1 MRRCPGCDGEMYETI
16 LTLSPAHFVGLNPS
30 YCPDVV
36 EMLGL
41 DSDEPFPIVRCPG
54 CDFNYSL
61 YRLTPELLDKL
72 YNQCIDL
79 QVSQAKIYKAG
90 KRKDYLRVWSKLFDL
105 WSTGKVDETVNLH
118 LLDYGCGWGD
128 FMSTAQMPGVTCIGL
143 EYDQRKV
150 SYVRK
155 LGFQVVDSPDELEEF
170 SPVDLFFC
178 NQVLEH
184 VPEPKMVICRINQCL
199 SMGAYGFVGVPD
211 FGKHSMREVVNSC
224 KKGNLVDKNVNPWEH
239 LNYFSPVTLGNLLEE
254 GGFRVI
260 NPQQNNGSLCFS
272 KKELR
277 DLWGV
282 QRTLI
287 SEGVK
292 HFFKK
297 EQPESHSNG
306 PSSTALYVQ
315 KIREI

>member
-1 MRRCPGCDGEMYETI
+1 MYETI
-16 LTLSPAHFVGLNPS
+16 LILSPVHFVGLNPS
-30 YCPDVV
+30 YGPDVIKV
-36 EMLGL
+36 LGL
-41 DSDEPFPIVRCPG
+41 DSDEHFPIVRCPE
-54 CDFNYSL
+54 CDFYYAL

-79 QVSQAKIYKAG
+79 RVSQAKIYKAG
-90 KRKDYLRVWSKLFDL
+90 KRKDYLRVWLKLFDL
-105 WSTGKVDETVNLH
+105 WSTGKGDETINLQ

-143 EYDQRKV
+143 EFDQRKV

-155 LGFQVVDSPDELEEF
+155 LGFQVMDSPDELKEF

-184 VPEPKMVICRINQCL
+184 VPEPKTVIYRINRCL
-199 SMGAYGFVGVPD
+199 AMGAYGFVGVPH
-211 FGKHSMREVVNSC
+211 FGEHSMREVVNC
-224 KKGNLVDKNVNPWEH
+224 FKKGTLVDKNVNPWEH
-239 LNYFSPVTLGNLLEE
+239 LNYFSPASLGNLLEE
-254 GGFRVI
+254 GGFRLV
-260 NPQQNNGSLCFS
+260 NPQQDNGSLCFS

-277 DLWGV
+277 DLWEV
-282 QRTLI
+282 QRTVI

-297 EQPESHSNG
+297 EQPASPSND
-306 PSSTALYVQ
+306 PSGTALYVQ
-315 KIREI
+315 KIREM